1 MILWF
6 AGMSMVLM
14 WVVFRD
20 PAIDHRLV
28 VVGALLPD
36 LVDAPF
42 GRLGV
47 AHTLLAPVVL
57 LFVIMG
63 VTVGRRRLRRRLLAV
78 PIGWFFHLVLDPVW
92 QETGVFWWPAQGL
105 SFGDVPLPAYD
116 RSLLLTLTLEV
127 IGLLALAWA
136 WRTFGLTD
144 PGRRSVFLRT
154 GRIDRAI
161 VDGEPPTC

>member
-1 MILWF
+1 MFW
-6 AGMSMVLM
+6 
-14 WVVFRD
+14 W
-20 PAIDHRLV
+20 PAQGLSFGDVPLPAYDR
-28 VVGALLPD
+28 ALAL
-36 LVDAPF
+36 
-42 GRLGV
+42 
-47 AHTLLAPVVL
+47 T
-57 LFVIMG
+57 
-63 VTVGRRRLRRRLLAV
+63 
-78 PIGWFFHLVLDPVW
+78 LVLDPVW